1 MLFTMVP
8 SHKDVSA
15 SATPERFVRVTIGQ
29 QTFQMHPGT
38 AAELLHQLKA
48 AHDSLLEVQYCQR
61 GMFNPLGPGESVVFS
76 TASA

>member
-1 MLFTMVP
+1 
-8 SHKDVSA
+8 
-15 SATPERFVRVTIGQ
+15 
-29 QTFQMHPGT
+29 MHPGT